1 MQQSAFSRDRLRT
14 AMAHVPLAII
24 AAFLLLALV
33 LVIMDRWRRGAFV
46 MGVATLLAA
55 WFRLILP
62 EVQAGLLAV
71 RSRPFDV
78 AALAAMGGTI
88 VWLTL
93 SIDPLGTG

>member
-1 MQQSAFSRDRLRT
+1 
-14 AMAHVPLAII
+14 MAHVPLAIVGILLLI
-24 AAFLLLALV
+24 ALALV
-33 LVIMDRWRRGAFV
+33 LGDRWRRGAFV
-46 MGVATLLAA
+46 LGVAAILAG
-55 WFRLILP
+55 WCRLILP

-78 AALAAMGGTI
+78 AALAAMGTMI

>member
-1 MQQSAFSRDRLRT
+1 MVQRAFSRDRMRT
-14 AMAHVPLAII
+14 VMAHIPLAII
-24 AAFLLLALV
+24 AAFLLLALI
-33 LVIMDRWRRGAFV
+33 LVVSDRWRRGAFV
-46 MGVATLLAA
+46 VGIATLLAA

-62 EVQAGLLAV
+62 EVQAGLLVV

-78 AALAAMGGTI
+78 GALTLMGGTI